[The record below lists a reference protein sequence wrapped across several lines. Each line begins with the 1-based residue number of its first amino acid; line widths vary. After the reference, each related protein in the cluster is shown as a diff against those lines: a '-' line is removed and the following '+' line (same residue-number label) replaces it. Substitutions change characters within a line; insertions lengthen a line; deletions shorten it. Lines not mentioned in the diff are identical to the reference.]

1 MTPTGAVRN
10 NQLPLPACQG
20 HSGGSPEVSGMTQL
34 YEHRQ
39 HADNWPRRGRWNPAD
54 LPDWYLELLSEIV
67 GKATAWRDEHDPGQQ
82 LDPRTDPR
90 AQRYRQSR
98 RAVR

>member
-1 MTPTGAVRN
+1 MTEP
-10 NQLPLPACQG
+10 
-20 HSGGSPEVSGMTQL
+20 

-54 LPDWYLELLSEIV
+54 LPDWYLDLLGEIV

-90 AQRYRQSR
+90 VQRRLAER
-98 RAVR
+98 EARHARG